1 MKLKQPAGIQPF
13 LIEEFGAE
21 KGSALFSKQEE
32 TLRELIDRQKNK
44 SKTQMKTLAGTILPS
59 VALYQTLLQD
69 CGDRDAAMERMARYQ
84 LGKAAQENH
93 AFTARVERIPGF
105 FALYS
110 SIFRRIVRGADL
122 WQSTQSH
129 DRDHFNVT
137 ITKCLWHDTCV
148 DCGCPELCRLF
159 CESDNVNYGG
169 LRKMGFTRNTTIG
182 CGGDCCDFHF
192 YRK

>member
-21 KGSALFSKQEE
+21 RGNALFVKQEQ
-32 TLRELIDRQKNK
+32 TLRALIARQKDK
-44 SKTQMKTLAGTILPS
+44 SKTQMKTIAGTILPS

-69 CGDRDAAMERMARYQ
+69 CGSQEEALARMARYQ
-84 LGKAAQENH
+84 LDRAAREKH
-93 AFTARVERIPGF
+93 DFTAKLERVPGF

-110 SIFRRIVRGADL
+110 AVFRRIVRGTGL

-129 DRDHFNVT
+129 DRDHFDVT
-137 ITKCLWHDTCV
+137 ITKCLWHDTCAA
-148 DCGCPELCRLF
+148 CGCPELCRLF
-159 CESDNVNYGG
+159 CESDNVTYGG
-169 LRKMGFTRNTTIG
+169 LRKMGFSRNTTIG
-182 CGGDCCDFHF
+182 CGGACCDFHF